1 MDWLSLIPAGISLL
15 SGLFGGN
22 KNTSTTQTG
31 NSPELTAAA
40 KKIMTEAGKVY
51 AKPYQQYA
59 GPRVAPTTASRT
71 ALTPLMGQIGNKVQ
85 GQLTDANGLQGRAR
99 DLLGMGPQRISIPT
113 MVSGG
118 PQASM
123 NQAPTV
129 APLPQVI

>member
-22 KNTSTTQTG
+22 KKTTTSTTG
-31 NSPELTAAA
+31 NSPQLDAAA
-40 KKIMTEAGKVY
+40 KKIMTEAGKVF
-51 AKPYQQYA
+51 AKPYKPYTGQ
-59 GPRVAPTTASRT
+59 RVAPMTASRT
-71 ALTPLMGQIGNKVQ
+71 ALNPLMAQIGGKVQ

-99 DLLGMGPQRISIPT
+99 ELLNMGPQRVSIPT
-113 MVSGG
+113 MVPGG

-123 NQAPTV
+123 NPAPTM